1 MILLGTIKSLA
12 AIDAVEITNIIL
24 SGWNGS
30 SYTTRE
36 VGDAGFTPIVVE
48 PGALQIY
55 VSDTDGNDSNDGLS
69 VGLPKKTIAAGLA
82 VMRSGQP
89 DILYIKAGDSFS
101 QSLVHLPQGESAA
114 KPNYVTTYGA
124 GARPT
129 LPTFDWNFGG
139 GQTLKKYSNIIGIRF
154 YEAQYDPDSGS
165 FSPASTPGK
174 TKLSEAHTDI
184 LFEDCHFDHVE
195 LVFDA
200 VTGGTKFTDIRVRR
214 NIFTDNVWA
223 ESSINRDEISTG
235 MFATDY
241 IGFLIEENVFDHGG
255 WHATSTNAGGNQYN
269 HNLYLQ
275 FNSDALTDDVIVRRN
290 IFTRGS
296 SHGAQMRSGGIADN
310 NFFGRNAIGIVMGS
324 DLADPF
330 TTGTPVIAINNVV
343 SEGQSQLKGDNAC
356 FNNDA
361 TNLCTNA
368 VRGVEQVLQ
377 GDAVYRMEQN
387 IVSTRS
393 PDEATL
399 PNPNVSWGG
408 FAYGALGYHVKGGE
422 PDPGPPTIVD
432 NELYHWD
439 SLTQGDGDGHTER
452 TLGDYYQYLVTQGD
466 LTGSEPGA
474 NDFDRFMGV
483 ARTRGRGE
491 WPAYM
496 AADAINDYIRVG
508 YSVPGNAAYP

>member
-1 MILLGTIKSLA
+1 
-12 AIDAVEITNIIL
+12 
-24 SGWNGS
+24 
-30 SYTTRE
+30 
-36 VGDAGFTPIVVE
+36 
-48 PGALQIY
+48 
-55 VSDTDGNDSNDGLS
+55 
-69 VGLPKKTIAAGLA
+69 
-82 VMRSGQP
+82 
-89 DILYIKAGDSFS
+89 
-101 QSLVHLPQGESAA
+101 
-114 KPNYVTTYGA
+114 
-124 GARPT
+124 
-129 LPTFDWNFGG
+129 
-139 GQTLKKYSNIIGIRF
+139 
-154 YEAQYDPDSGS
+154 
-165 FSPASTPGK
+165 
-174 TKLSEAHTDI
+174 
-184 LFEDCHFDHVE
+184 
-195 LVFDA
+195 
-200 VTGGTKFTDIRVRR
+200 
-214 NIFTDNVWA
+214 
-223 ESSINRDEISTG
+223 
-235 MFATDY
+235 
-241 IGFLIEENVFDHGG
+241 
-255 WHATSTNAGGNQYN
+255 
-269 HNLYLQ
+269 
-275 FNSDALTDDVIVRRN
+275 
-290 IFTRGS
+290 
-296 SHGAQMRSGGIADN
+296 
-310 NFFGRNAIGIVMGS
+310 MGS
-324 DLADPF
+324 DLAAPF
-330 TTGTPVIAINNVV
+330 ATGTPVIAINNVV
-343 SEGQSQLKGDNAC
+343 SEGESQLKGDNAC